1 VKSLLGLL
9 FFLPLSAMATTTC
22 SVSAT
27 ALNFGSITFLQTS
40 NVLSA
45 STIDV
50 TCSSA
55 GVPLSVGLSDAG
67 TVGST
72 GTGLLKNATGASI
85 VFNLYQ
91 DAGRTMPWGQNA
103 GKNLS
108 TTSPAHATV
117 YGSIPCSQG
126 GHVFAAG
133 SYSDAVQVSV
143 TF

>member
-9 FFLPLSAMATTTC
+9 FFLPLTAMATTTC

-55 GVPLSVGLSDAG
+55 GVPLSVGLS
-67 TVGST
+67 
-72 GTGLLKNATGASI
+72 GASI